1 MAIFALTK
9 VANAAITVTPTIF
22 AAEEILPILSLK
34 VSITLVPSLNPKY
47 PINNLMTSIEI
58 NIDNQNPSEQI
69 PDRPSLILQ
78 ILLKIRGNPKL
89 SNQSPIPDRGPI
101 SAILMLRVSETL

>member
-9 VANAAITVTPTIF
+9 EVANAAITVTRQY
-22 AAEEILPILSLK
+22 LLLK
-34 VSITLVPSLNPKY
+34 KFYQFYHLRFLITLVPSLNPKY

-89 SNQSPIPDRGPI
+89 SN
-101 SAILMLRVSETL
+101 RVSDS